1 MNRTKK
7 FAATVGLGVALALG
21 CTAPALADCEDQ
33 GPVQQAP
40 VQHQEEHAPEF
51 TGGGNTCVNTGGAS
65 ASAVVVGSP
74 GVLSGNN
81 VQIPISIPINICGNS
96 VNVVGVGNPVG
107 GGGNN

>member
-7 FAATVGLGVALALG
+7 FAATVGLGIALALS
-21 CTAPALADCEDQ
+21 CTAPALAADCDEL
-33 GPVQQAP
+33 GP
-40 VQHQEEHAPEF
+40 VQHQEEFAPEF

-81 VQIPISIPINICGNS
+81 IQIPISIPINICGNS
-96 VNVVGVGNPVG
+96 VNVIGVGN
-107 GGGNN
+107 N